1 MLLSST
7 SLQSLDKLEASTVS
21 LQNGSAD
28 LILDT
33 ILSLTNLRSVLVK
46 GLESGLRNDAPD
58 VAIAMRQKV
67 GQLNLLLTMELVF
80 EFIKNL

>member
-1 MLLSST
+1 MIMLLSST

-80 EFIKNL
+80 

>member
-1 MLLSST
+1 MIMLLPST

-67 GQLNLLLTMELVF
+67 GQLNLLHTMELVF
-80 EFIKNL
+80 

>member
-1 MLLSST
+1 MIMLLSST
-7 SLQSLDKLEASTVS
+7 SLQSLDKLEVSTVS

-80 EFIKNL
+80 

>member
-1 MLLSST
+1 MIMLLSST

-21 LQNGSAD
+21 LQNGSTD

-80 EFIKNL
+80 